1 MKKIIELLF
10 GENQNFLIIALMLI
24 PSISFFVF
32 ILWVFPFSLNTFLT
46 AIFALD
52 IFAGLMSNL
61 QPQTNQ
67 AWKKQSNLFRQMFV
81 IFHLTIYP
89 FLVVLFQ
96 VSVPLMVLI
105 LVMLLTKTTA
115 FIIGTKHFLR

>member
-24 PSISFFVF
+24 PSISFSVF

>member
-52 IFAGLMSNL
+52 ILAGLMSNL

-89 FLVVLFQ
+89 LLVVLFQ

-115 FIIGTKHFLR
+115 FIIGTKR